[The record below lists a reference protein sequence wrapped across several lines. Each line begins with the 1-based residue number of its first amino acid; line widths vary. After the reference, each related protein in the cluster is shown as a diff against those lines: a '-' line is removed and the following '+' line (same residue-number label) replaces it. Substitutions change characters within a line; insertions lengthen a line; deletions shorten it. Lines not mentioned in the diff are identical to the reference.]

1 MRLKYKLGLAIVV
14 VAIGICLM
22 TYQSYALWVVNLE
35 GQENVVSSGCFKIE
49 FEQINAPIMMNNTY
63 PMSDSKGLSGIPY
76 KFKIT
81 NKCSIASKYYVT
93 LNTLTTNQQEDYN
106 LKEKIKFAIHKETEA
121 KPTAG
126 INLGEY
132 ASDISHINEDRTSI
146 VVENMDESIIL
157 AADILNQGEE
167 ETYSIYLWYD
177 EKAGNEIMNQ
187 KFEGSINILST
198 ATNKKEK
205 TAVEYIKDKSLNN
218 NELVYDGTSEN
229 NLRYIGANPNNYVSF
244 NNELWRIIGVMENV
258 DDGTGKS
265 EARVKIVREDTLGRY
280 AWDSSPSEINEGK
293 GINEW
298 SQAKLNTLLNDYYY
312 NRKAD
317 QICYNGPN
325 MSTTSCSFDTNG
337 ILEETKKLFSNAL
350 WHTGAYLYS
359 NFTTVL
365 VNDFYNQER
374 SEQTGKICTQGTAG
388 CNDTVDRTSTWMGQI
403 GILSG
408 SDYGYA
414 TSGDDTIT
422 RETCLNTPLRTW
434 DQTPVCYE
442 NNWLYRGGAM
452 YWLINPMAYNEA
464 ANAVFDIVNRIGIN
478 DTSSDWIETYPT
490 IYLNANVKIISGSGT
505 SEQPYRLSL

>member
-93 LNTLTTNQQEDYN
+93 LNTLTTNQQEEYN
-106 LKEKIKFAIHKETEA
+106 LKEKIKFAIHKETEV

-157 AADILNQGEE
+157 ATDILNQGEE

-258 DDGTGKS
+258 DDGSGKS
-265 EARVKIVREDTLGRY
+265 EARVKIIRNEPIGNYIWDTS
-280 AWDSSPSEINEGK
+280 DSTINQGN
-293 GINEW
+293 GVNEW
-298 SQAKLNTLLNDYYY
+298 SQADVNVLLNDYYY
-312 NRKAD
+312 NRREN
-317 QICYNGPN
+317 QSCFCGLNN
-325 MSTTSCSFDTNG
+325 MTTQCSF
-337 ILEETKKLFSNAL
+337 
-350 WHTGAYLYS
+350 
-359 NFTTVL
+359 
-365 VNDFYNQER
+365 
-374 SEQTGKICTQGTAG
+374 GKI
-388 CNDTVDRTSTWMGQI
+388 
-403 GILSG
+403 GIFEESKG
-408 SDYGYA
+408 
-414 TSGDDTIT
+414 
-422 RETCLNTPLRTW
+422 
-434 DQTPVCYE
+434 
-442 NNWLYRGGAM
+442 
-452 YWLINPMAYNEA
+452 
-464 ANAVFDIVNRIGIN
+464 
-478 DTSSDWIETYPT
+478 
-490 IYLNANVKIISGSGT
+490 
-505 SEQPYRLSL
+505 